1 MNNNSNIIENFTY
14 SNILNVTLGH
24 FDGDG
29 HYQFKK
35 DNDLKDNWLDN
46 IDWIKVK
53 KDSNYKQ
60 KNNTT
65 DDIVSSSDDEDE
77 EKAEM
82 QARKERFNI
91 VESYKEILV
100 FMQPQESINRTLQ
113 RLNKSKTKMT
123 TAQRFKMKKAGVI
136 DESSENITKITGI
149 VNEILT
155 QTGNM
160 DVYEE
165 TYEDIKTKI
174 KEQED
179 KQQAGPSKAAELD
192 MYADDFD
199 EKEVG
204 KLNTDTSTTESKTE
218 NNELMWEYKVSQTD
232 TDDKII
238 GPFTTVVMQ
247 KKVESGDFKECVF
260 VRKVIKDRKDD
271 DDSRFYSSA
280 RMDFELYL

>member
-1 MNNNSNIIENFTY
+1 M
-14 SNILNVTLGH
+14 
-24 FDGDG
+24 
-29 HYQFKK
+29 
-35 DNDLKDNWLDN
+35 KDNWLDN

-60 KNNTT
+60 KQSTT

-82 QARKERFNI
+82 QARKERFNL
-91 VESYKEILV
+91 VASYKEILV

-123 TAQRFKMKKAGVI
+123 TAQRFKMKKAGVV

-165 TYEDIKTKI
+165 TYEDIKIKI

-204 KLNTDTSTTESKTE
+204 KLNPDTSTTESKTE

-260 VRKVIKDRKDD
+260 VRKVINDRKDD